1 MRETPEHQESSMSE
15 STAHGDTNPHDH
27 QTDEGSLVREAVAAN
42 MRRAR
47 MARGLSLREM
57 ATQTGLSKALLSQI
71 EREVAN
77 PTVAVLTRI
86 AQSLELTFSEL
97 TRPVAGAPE
106 IIRSTGAP
114 SSSGARMLFSM
125 MERRRFD
132 LSEGVLYP
140 GHSSVSSDHG
150 RGSVEYGYVVSGSVT
165 LQIGEVE
172 YVLDAGDTVRFSS
185 ADAHSYRA
193 NGAAATLFTVVTYSD
208 D

>member
-1 MRETPEHQESSMSE
+1 MSE
-15 STAHGDTNPHDH
+15 VPQLVSPTHRDAGPHDH
-27 QTDEGSLVREAVAAN
+27 QVDEGALVRQAVAAN

-86 AQSLELTFSEL
+86 AQALDLTFSEL
-97 TRPVAGAPE
+97 TRPTAGAPE
-106 IIRSTGAP
+106 IIRFTGTP
-114 SSSGARMLFSM
+114 DSSGARMLFSM

-132 LSEGVLYP
+132 LSEGILQP
-140 GHSSVSSDHG
+140 GQPTVSCDHG

-165 LQIGEVE
+165 LQIGEDE
-172 YVLDAGDTVRFSS
+172 FVLDSGDTVRFSS
-185 ADAHSYRA
+185 ADGHCYRA
-193 NGAAATLFTVVTYSD
+193 NDAPATLFTVVTYSD
-208 D
+208 E

>member
-1 MRETPEHQESSMSE
+1 MSE
-15 STAHGDTNPHDH
+15 STPHLMRATQEETIPHDDH
-27 QTDEGSLVREAVAAN
+27 SDESSLVRKAVAAN

-86 AQSLELTFSEL
+86 AQSFDLTFSEL
-97 TRPVAGAPE
+97 TRPTAGAPE

-132 LSEGVLYP
+132 LSEGVLHP
-140 GHSSVSSDHG
+140 GHPSVSCDHG

-165 LQIGEVE
+165 LQIGDVE
-172 YVLDAGDTVRFSS
+172 FVLDAGDTIRFSS
-185 ADAHSYRA
+185 ADAHCYRA
-193 NGAAATLFTVVTYSD
+193 NVMAATLFTVVTYSD

>member
-1 MRETPEHQESSMSE
+1 MSE
-15 STAHGDTNPHDH
+15 ATTDHDDANPHGH
-27 QTDEGSLVREAVAAN
+27 QSDENALVREAVAAN

-57 ATQTGLSKALLSQI
+57 STQTGLSKALLSQI

-86 AQSLELTFSEL
+86 AQSLDLTFSEL
-97 TRPVAGAPE
+97 TRPTVGGPE
-106 IIRSTGAP
+106 IIRSNGAP

-140 GHSSVSSDHG
+140 GDSSVACDHG

-165 LQIGEVE
+165 LQIGDAEF
-172 YVLDAGDTVRFSS
+172 VLDAGDTVRFSS

-193 NGAAATLFTVVTYSD
+193 KDAAATLFTVVTYSD
-208 D
+208 E

>member
-1 MRETPEHQESSMSE
+1 MSE
-15 STAHGDTNPHDH
+15 VPQLVSPTHEDAGPHD
-27 QTDEGSLVREAVAAN
+27 QQADEGALVREAVAAN

-86 AQSLELTFSEL
+86 AQALDLTFSEL
-97 TRPVAGAPE
+97 TRPTTGAPE
-106 IIRSTGAP
+106 IIRFTGDP
-114 SSSGARMLFSM
+114 DTSGARMLFSM

-132 LSEGVLYP
+132 LSEGILHP
-140 GHSSVSSDHG
+140 GQPSVSCDHG

-165 LQIGEVE
+165 LQIGDVE
-172 YVLDAGDTVRFSS
+172 FVLAAGDTVRFSS

-193 NGAAATLFTVVTYSD
+193 IEYVATLFTVVTYSD